1 MCFNPEQN
9 ALLAKFKT
17 QWNKKNWKRISRLLW
32 FWLLYIS
39 SPCFLVAQSSE
50 YSAETSL
57 RGSHRGLG
65 AIQREGEK
73 TRRRAFSSGWFDCDV
88 LPVWLSACGVSFIFP
103 QLCPLTPTTTAA
115 LPERN
120 TPTKPCVPPV
130 CSSMTP
136 GPCGLTAAFSSLSLL
151 SLSLSI
157 SRSLSLFSLR
167 ENHPGPQAYR
177 MGNVLCSTVNPP
189 QLPYSHKLCASF
201 SLWTRLKQDRE
212 ETSFRILLPDKGA
225 ASA

>member
-1 MCFNPEQN
+1 MYFNPEHN

-17 QWNKKNWKRISRLLW
+17 LWTKRTEKSISQLLW

-39 SPCFLVAQSSE
+39 SPCFLVAQSRE
-50 YSAETSL
+50 YSAETSP

-115 LPERN
+115 LPEHN

-136 GPCGLTAAFSSLSLL
+136 SPCGLTAAFSSLSLS
-151 SLSLSI
+151 SLSPSP
-157 SRSLSLFSLR
+157 SLSLFSLR
-167 ENHPGPQAYR
+167 ENHPGPQACR
-177 MGNVLCSTVNPP
+177 KGDVLCSTVNPP
-189 QLPYSHKLCASF
+189 QLPYSHKLHASF

-212 ETSFRILLPDKGA
+212 KTSSRILLPDKGA